1 MNATKFMDKQIT
13 ELSGTSQAAGEFF
26 DFVNSQEDRRVN
38 GVAGGR
44 SVKQEQQQESEILPS
59 YDFHPIRAVGSS
71 SLSIAGGGGG
81 GPSDSWPSWGSIDS
95 KLASSNLKNA
105 GVLQSHELTKTSH
118 EKEKS
123 AHDIAF
129 VAEIDHTVKRYADN
143 LMNALEGLSSR
154 LSKIE
159 SRTHHMENSVDELK
173 VAIENNNGST
183 DGKLKQI
190 ENVLKE
196 VHSSVQILQDK
207 QQVTE
212 AQLHLAQLQTSD
224 GDQQLPENSKTGH
237 SDSQQ
242 HELPPPQQPVQQP
255 YQHPVPQAQPT
266 VLPAPPPL
274 PQQIPPPQIPQSPQ
288 SQIPSLPSV
297 PQEFRIP
304 SASQQVEAPRQQF
317 QVHIPQPQA
326 APPPLP
332 PQPQHYQPSLQHP
345 QYSQSP
351 QSQQPVSPSPQ
362 LPPAMSQ
369 HPEESV
375 PYMSPPSSYA
385 PSIRQPAPFPQP
397 LTAAPQQFYGPMPN
411 MYEPPAS
418 KPSSGLPPFS
428 SGYRPPVGPG
438 YHDSYGYSGLP
449 SGQSSSASK
458 PLPIASSVSSGG
470 TSNYP
475 RLPTAQILPQAA
487 PTSSAS
493 GGSSG
498 TRVPIDDVVE
508 KVATMGFSRDQV
520 RATVRKLTENGQSV
534 DLNVVLDKL
543 MNDGEIQPQKGWF
556 GR

>member
-71 SLSIAGGGGG
+71 SLSITGGGGG

-105 GVLQSHELTKTSH
+105 GVLESHELTKTSH

-129 VAEIDHTVKRYADN
+129 VVEIDHTVKRYADN
-143 LMNALEGLSSR
+143 LMNALEVCNEAKMAKTFNFYLPD
-154 LSKIE
+154 L
-159 SRTHHMENSVDELK
+159 
-173 VAIENNNGST
+173 AINGIVS
-183 DGKLKQI
+183 DD
-190 ENVLKE
+190 

-212 AQLHLAQLQTSD
+212 AQLRLAQLKTSE
-224 GDQQLPENSKTGH
+224 GDQQMPENSKTGH

-274 PQQIPPPQIPQSPQ
+274 PQQIPPPQIPQLPQ
-288 SQIPSLPSV
+288 SRIPSLPSV
-297 PQEFRIP
+297 PQEFCFP
-304 SASQQVEAPRQQF
+304 SASQQAEAPRQQF

-326 APPPLP
+326 APHPLP

-345 QYSQSP
+345 QYSQPP

-397 LTAAPQQFYGPMPN
+397 LTAPHQQFYGPMPN
-411 MYEPPAS
+411 MYELPES

-428 SGYRPPVGPG
+428 SGYRPPVGPS
-438 YHDSYGYSGLP
+438 YHDSYSYSGLP

-487 PTSSAS
+487 PTSSGS

-498 TRVPIDDVVE
+498 TRVAIDDVVE

>member
-1 MNATKFMDKQIT
+1 MNATKFMDKQVM

-26 DFVNSQEDRRVN
+26 DFVNFQENRRVN
-38 GVAGGR
+38 GVAGGG

-71 SLSIAGGGGG
+71 SFSVAAAGG
-81 GPSDSWPSWGSIDS
+81 GPSDSWPSLGSIDS

-105 GVLQSHELTKTSH
+105 GVLESHELTKTSH
-118 EKEKS
+118 GKEKS
-123 AHDIAF
+123 SHDISF

-173 VAIENNNGST
+173 VAIGNNNGGT

-190 ENVLKE
+190 ENVVKE
-196 VHSSVQILQDK
+196 VHSGLQILQDK
-207 QQVTE
+207 QQVIE
-212 AQLHLAQLQTSD
+212 AQLHVAQLKTSE

-237 SDSQQ
+237 SDSRQ
-242 HELPPPQQPVQQP
+242 HELPPPQQLVQQP
-255 YQHPVPQAQPT
+255 YQHPAPQAQPT
-266 VLPAPPPL
+266 MLPAAPPL
-274 PQQIPPPQIPQSPQ
+274 PQQIPPPQIPQPPQ

-297 PQEFRIP
+297 PQESRVP
-304 SASQQVEAPRQQF
+304 SASQQAEAPRQQF

-332 PQPQHYQPSLQHP
+332 PQLQHYQPSLQQP
-345 QYSQSP
+345 QYSQPP
-351 QSQQPVSPSPQ
+351 QSQQPVSPLPQ

-369 HPEESV
+369 YPEEPV
-375 PYMSPPSSYA
+375 PYMAPPSSYA
-385 PSIRQPAPFPQP
+385 PSVRQPAPFPQP
-397 LTAAPQQFYGPMPN
+397 LTSPPQQFYGPMSN

-428 SGYRPPVGPG
+428 SGYLPPVGPS
-438 YHDSYGYSGLP
+438 YRDSYGLP

-470 TSNYP
+470 SSSNYP

-487 PTSSAS
+487 PTSPGS

-508 KVATMGFSRDQV
+508 KVATMGFSKDQV

-543 MNDGEIQPQKGWF
+543 MNDGVIQPQKGWF